1 MRKAAPFVAA
11 LVAASSIA
19 GTADA
24 TATHG
29 SPSITTLATALPE
42 TSHSGSSRSTVTPI
56 RCWKTWQSVRDAI
69 LHHTTP
75 AGCGK
80 TAPPT
85 PINAQGG
92 EVQARPRDPRCRS
105 ASNRSQREKP

>member
-69 LHHTTP
+69 LHHTIP

-80 TAPPT
+80 RAPT
-85 PINAQGG
+85 PMNAQGG